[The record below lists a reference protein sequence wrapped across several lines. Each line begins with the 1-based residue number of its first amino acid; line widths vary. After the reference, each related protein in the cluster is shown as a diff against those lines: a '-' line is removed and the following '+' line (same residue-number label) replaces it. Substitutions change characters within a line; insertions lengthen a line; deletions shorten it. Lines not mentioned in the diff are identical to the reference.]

1 MQVVHSPLYSKW
13 FQWMNKLTWNK
24 NEYIQLLS
32 LFFEF
37 ININFFLRVWKRE
50 RKEKKKANTLQ
61 ILNHTQLLICIHY
74 TDLVLKKDVGAGK
87 HSEVSIQMNV
97 Y

>member
-1 MQVVHSPLYSKW
+1 MRVVHSPLYSKW

-37 ININFFLRVWKRE
+37 INIIFFLRVWKRE
-50 RKEKKKANTLQ
+50 RKEKKKINTLQ
-61 ILNHTQLLICIHY
+61 ILNHTKLLICIHY

-87 HSEVSIQMNV
+87 DSEVSIQMNV